1 VGKSLRKNIHI
12 GVDLISIIDSKTGK
26 IKKDYTIEQLIE
38 KAQEMRAYNMIA
50 ITAAGSGH
58 TGGTLSIMDITA
70 ALYLKKIKHDPA
82 NPAWE
87 DRDRVFWSVGHK
99 APALYLALA
108 EAGYFPL
115 DDTVKLRK
123 LWSGFE
129 GHPNR
134 LKLPGIELSAGSLGQ
149 GLGVAI
155 GCALNA
161 KLEGKDYRV
170 YSILGDGELD
180 EGSLWESI
188 MCASHYKL
196 DNLTAIVDRNDLQI
210 DGPTEEVMR
219 LEPLIDKWQAFG
231 WHTIE
236 IDGHDMKEILNAL
249 EKAEKVKSQPTVI
262 IAHTLKGKGVSFAE
276 GVVGYHGIAPKD
288 GRSGKES
295 LDQALKDIGDP
306 QFNQGKVDHLLK
318 IASDYQKEVDQKV
331 EDSLPKFSRNYW
343 WNVTSLMQVQMDATR
358 NGFGRAL
365 EELGKDE
372 KVIALGADI
381 TSSIRMDKFYASHPE
396 RKNRFFEI
404 GIAEANMT
412 VVASGLAKEGKI
424 PFIGSY
430 GVFVT
435 GRNWDQLRTTV
446 CYNNYNVKIA
456 DAHAGISVGADG
468 ATHQALEDISNL
480 YYLPNMHLAIPCD
493 AIETEKATHAIASI
507 NGPAVVRYAREATP
521 IITQEDT
528 PFEFGKANVIRFRE
542 EKENFVDAFEI
553 KLASNY
559 QSEKEDVCII
569 ACGPMVAEAMRA
581 AYILKK
587 DFNLETRIINVHTVK
602 PLDEESIIKAA
613 EEIGIVI
620 TAEEH
625 QKGGFGNII
634 AGVIASGKKY
644 NTPLLF
650 DMIGV
655 DDEFGLSGAPWELL
669 KTFGLTA
676 EHVAKKAKELHDK
689 K

>member
-1 VGKSLRKNIHI
+1 MPIM
-12 GVDLISIIDSKTGK
+12 DSKTGK
-26 IKKDYTIEQLIE
+26 LKKDYTVEELIQ
-38 KAQEMRAYNMIA
+38 KAREMRAYNMIS

-70 ALYLKKIKHDPA
+70 ALYLKKIRHDPA
-82 NPAWE
+82 NPTWE

-99 APALYLALA
+99 APALYIALA

-115 DDTVKLRK
+115 EETVKLRK

-134 LKLPGIELSAGSLGQ
+134 LKLPGLELSAGSLGQ

-161 KLEGKDYRV
+161 KLEKKDYRV
-170 YSILGDGELD
+170 YTILGDGELD
-180 EGSLWESI
+180 EGSLWEAI

-196 DNLTAIVDRNDLQI
+196 DNLTAIVDRNELQI
-210 DGPTEEVMR
+210 DGPTKEVMS
-219 LEPLIDKWQAFG
+219 LESLLAKWQAFG

-236 IDGHDMKEILNAL
+236 INGHDMFQILSSLDEAERIKE
-249 EKAEKVKSQPTVI
+249 KPTVI
-262 IAHTLKGKGVSFAE
+262 IAHTIKGKGVSFAE
-276 GVVGYHGIAPKD
+276 GAVGYHGVAPKD

-295 LDQALKDIGDP
+295 LDQALEDIGDP
-306 QFNQGKVDHLLK
+306 QFTKEKVDHLLK
-318 IASDYQKEVDQKV
+318 IAADYQRKVDKKV
-331 EDSLPKFSRNYW
+331 KSSLPKFSRNYW
-343 WNVTSLMQVQMDATR
+343 WNSSSTMQVKMKPTR
-358 NGFGRAL
+358 NGFGKAI

-372 KVIALGADI
+372 KIVALGADI
-381 TSSIRMDKFYASHPE
+381 TSSIRMNKFYVSHPE

-412 VVASGLAKEGKI
+412 LVASGLAKEGKI

-430 GVFVT
+430 GVFIT

-480 YYLPNMHLAIPCD
+480 YYLPNMHLTVPSD
-493 AIETEKATHAIASI
+493 SLETEKATHAITYI
-507 NGPAVVRYAREATP
+507 QGPAVVRYAREATP
-521 IITQEDT
+521 IVTTSDT
-528 PFEFGKANVIRFRE
+528 PYQFGLANVIRYRRE
-542 EKENFVDAFEI
+542 KNNFTSAFEI
-553 KLASNY
+553 KLSSY
-559 QSEKEDVCII
+559 YTSEKEDLTLI

-581 AYILKK
+581 SYILK
-587 DFNLETRIINVHTVK
+587 EEYHIESRILNIHTLK
-602 PLDEESIIKAA
+602 PIDKKAIIKAA
-613 EEIGIVI
+613 EETNIILTV
-620 TAEEH
+620 EEH
-625 QKGGFGNII
+625 QVGGFGNII
-634 AGVIASGKKY
+634 AGVIAQGKSY
-644 NTPLLF
+644 DTPLLM

-655 DDEFGLSGAPWELL
+655 EDRFGESGAPWELT
-669 KTFGLTA
+669 KIFGLTG
-676 EHVAKKAKELHDK
+676 EHIVKRAKELYDK
-689 K
+689 KPG